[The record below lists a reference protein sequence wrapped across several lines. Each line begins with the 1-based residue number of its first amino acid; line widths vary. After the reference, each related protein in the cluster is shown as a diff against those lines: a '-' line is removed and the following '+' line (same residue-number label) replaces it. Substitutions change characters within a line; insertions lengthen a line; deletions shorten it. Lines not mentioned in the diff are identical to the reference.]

1 MAFHIRFKTDGVQHE
16 KFADAEETLDLL
28 VRSLTLN
35 GCEIEA
41 IEPVQNAAS
50 PPGLPA

>member
-1 MAFHIRFKTDGVQHE
+1 MPFHIRFKTDGVRQE

-41 IEPVQNAAS
+41 IESVPGDPPPV
-50 PPGLPA
+50 PA

>member
-1 MAFHIRFKTDGVQHE
+1 MAFHVRFKTDGVQHE

-28 VRSLTLN
+28 VKSLTLN

-41 IEPVQNAAS
+41 IEPVQTPAS
-50 PPGLPA
+50 SPSLPV